1 MISTIKYVGRH
12 EGRRFDRSA
21 GAKGTTPENRHEPDR
36 QPEAGRL
43 TPRTTFGQR
52 LREARRALGL
62 TQGELGRPDFTKG
75 FISLLEHDRAKPSVA
90 SLELLATRLG
100 RPASYFLDG
109 SEAVI
114 SAKFLDVLR
123 SRGRAE
129 LTSRRFDAAHETFA
143 EMRRVAAGR
152 RDVLAELYAT
162 VGEGEALLGLERV
175 EGARSCLEDA
185 RARAGS
191 AGAPSLECRASHRL
205 AAIELR
211 QGRYGRAVGLSRTAL
226 DLADRGP
233 DGVEPSLR
241 GEIQLQLGNALSR
254 MGRLDEA
261 ADAYRAARRIFEEAT
276 QPNRVGEALYG
287 LGAVLAQDGD
297 YDGAMLHFERA
308 QGLFEQYE
316 DMRRL
321 SEVRDQAGVLLMQTG
336 RPADALEQFAA
347 SLAVRR
353 RVGDVAGECR
363 TLTEYARCLNACG
376 EAERAKEFAERAASR
391 SRAAGLPDE
400 AARAQALVGA
410 LAAASGELKEAQR
423 TLAAAAQHCEDA
435 GMTVDL
441 VAIYRDLARV
451 AGLSGR
457 YKEAT
462 GYHERAFKLLQAVRP
477 PDMVAAVR
485 ADVPP
490 PTPASGEK
498 RTSR

>member
-1 MISTIKYVGRH
+1 MGRH
-12 EGRRFDRSA
+12 EGTPVDPGTA
-21 GAKGTTPENRHEPDR
+21 AKGTAPTNRREGPDR
-36 QPEAGRL
+36 QPEAG
-43 TPRTTFGQR
+43 TPAPKATFGQR
-52 LREARRALGL
+52 LREARCALGL
-62 TQGELGRPDFTKG
+62 TQDGLGRPDFTKG

-90 SLELLATRLG
+90 SLERLAARLG
-100 RPASYFLDG
+100 RPVSYFLDG
-109 SEAVI
+109 GETVI

-129 LTSRRFDAAHETFA
+129 LTTRRFDAALETFA

-152 RDVLAELYAT
+152 RDVLAELHAA
-162 VGEGEALLGLERV
+162 VGEGEALLGLER
-175 EGARSCLEDA
+175 AEDA
-185 RARAGS
+185 RSRLADACAKAGD
-191 AGAPSLECRASHRL
+191 AGAHALECRASHRL

-211 QGRYGRAVGLSRTAL
+211 QGRYGRAVALSRTAL
-226 DLADRGP
+226 DLAERS

-241 GEIQLQLGNALSR
+241 GEIHLQLGTALSR

-316 DMRRL
+316 DMRHL
-321 SEVRDQAGVLLMQTG
+321 SQVRDQAGVLLMQTG

-347 SLAVRR
+347 SLAVSR
-353 RVGDVAGECR
+353 RVGDIAGECR

-376 EAERAKEFAERAASR
+376 EAARAKEFAERAASR

-400 AARAQALVGA
+400 AARAQALLGA
-410 LAAASGELKEAQR
+410 LAVASGELKEAQR
-423 TLAAAAQHCEDA
+423 ALAAAAKHYEGA
-435 GMTVDL
+435 GLAVEL
-441 VAIYRDLARV
+441 VTIYKDLAHV

-462 GYHERAFKLLQAVRP
+462 GYLERAFKLLQGVRP
-477 PDMVAAVR
+477 SDMAAAVR
-485 ADVPP
+485 SDAPP
-490 PTPASGEK
+490 PNPASADK
-498 RTSR
+498 RASR

>member
-1 MISTIKYVGRH
+1 MGRH
-12 EGRRFDRSA
+12 GGRQLDQGNSA
-21 GAKGTTPENRHEPDR
+21 KEATPENRLDGSDR
-36 QPEAGRL
+36 PPQAGA
-43 TPRTTFGQR
+43 PAPKATFGQR

-62 TQGELGRPDFTKG
+62 TQDELGRPDFTKG

-90 SLELLATRLG
+90 SLELLAARLG

-109 SEAVI
+109 SETAI
-114 SAKFLDVLR
+114 SAKYLDALR

-129 LTSRRFDAAHETFA
+129 LTSRRFDAALETFA
-143 EMRRVAAGR
+143 EMRRVATGR
-152 RDVLAELYAT
+152 RDILAELYAE

-175 EGARSCLEDA
+175 EDA
-185 RARAGS
+185 RARLADACAKAGD
-191 AGAPSLECRASHRL
+191 AGAPVLECRASHHL

-211 QGRYGRAVGLSRTAL
+211 QGRYGRAVALSQAAL
-226 DLADRGP
+226 DLAARF
-233 DGVEPSLR
+233 DGAEPSLR
-241 GEIQLQLGNALSR
+241 GEIQLQFGTALSR
-254 MGRLDEA
+254 TGRLDEA
-261 ADAYRAARRIFEEAT
+261 ADAYRAARRIFDEAT
-276 QPNRVGEALYG
+276 RPNRVGEALYG

-347 SLAVRR
+347 SLAVSR
-353 RVGDVAGECR
+353 RVGDAAGECR

-376 EAERAKEFAERAASR
+376 EAARAKEFAERAASR

-400 AARAQALVGA
+400 AARAQALLGA

-423 TLAAAAQHCEDA
+423 TLTAAAKHCEDA
-435 GMTVDL
+435 GLTVEL
-441 VAIYRDLARV
+441 VAIYKDLARV

-477 PDMVAAVR
+477 TEMVAAVR
-485 ADVPP
+485 SDVPP
-490 PTPASGEK
+490 PTPVSLAK

>member
-1 MISTIKYVGRH
+1 MGRH
-12 EGRRFDRSA
+12 GGARFDR
-21 GAKGTTPENRHEPDR
+21 GAAATGTTPENCREALDR
-36 QPEAGRL
+36 RPQAG
-43 TPRTTFGQR
+43 TSAPKTTFGQR

-62 TQGELGRPDFTKG
+62 TQDELGRPDFTKG
-75 FISLLEHDRAKPSVA
+75 FISQLEHDRAKPSVA
-90 SLELLATRLG
+90 SLELLAARLA

-109 SEAVI
+109 SETVI
-114 SAKFLDVLR
+114 SSKFLDVLR

-129 LTSRRFDAAHETFA
+129 LTSRRFDAALETFA

-152 RDVLAELYAT
+152 RDVLAELYAA
-162 VGEGEALLGLERV
+162 VGEGEALLGLER
-175 EGARSCLEDA
+175 AEDA
-185 RARAGS
+185 RARLEAASGR
-191 AGAPSLECRASHRL
+191 AGATGASALECRASHRL
-205 AAIELR
+205 AAIELQ
-211 QGRYGRAVGLSRTAL
+211 QGRYGRAVALSRTAL
-226 DLADRGP
+226 NLADRS
-233 DGVEPSLR
+233 DGAEPSLR
-241 GEIQLQLGNALSR
+241 GEIQLQLGTALTR

-297 YDGAMLHFERA
+297 YDAAMLHFERA
-308 QGLFEQYE
+308 QGLFEQYA
-316 DMRRL
+316 DMRHL

-336 RPADALEQFAA
+336 RPAEALEQFAA
-347 SLAVRR
+347 GLAVSR

-363 TLTEYARCLNACG
+363 TLTEYARCLYACG

-391 SRAAGLPDE
+391 SHAAGLPDE
-400 AARAQALVGA
+400 AARAQALLGA

-423 TLAAAAQHCEDA
+423 ALAAAAKHCEVA
-435 GMTVDL
+435 GLTVDL
-441 VAIYRDLARV
+441 VAIYKDLARV

-477 PDMVAAVR
+477 ADMVAAVR
-485 ADVPP
+485 SDVTPP
-490 PTPASGEK
+490 AGASIEK